1 MANVLSRVFLSCNCL
16 TVPPPQGRDCPL
28 SSCALYTVFYTVKGI
43 PQGGAEPPW
52 LGALS
57 VFTEWMD
64 AWPLDSA
71 IHILCHTPVVCTV
84 CLSFVFLIY
93 GMCQIC
99 LSLDRVEVQN
109 SVEQI
114 TARPA
119 VTENQSHGEASGSF
133 LVVDYWPRI
142 PDAIPVGWETAGF
155 QRQLT
160 KLALYIPGRQV
171 VLWMSSNSTGQSS
184 SPQNTHSQL
193 EKFATW
199 RQQCLVIHIF
209 MTIFSQR
216 HTHVILSTALTNLGF
231 TSALQVKLRKL
242 VLISLIWLNHGLWAP
257 QIALCSRSKKMVHF
271 TVIGSPQ
278 EFIYFRFK
286 WGSRSLAERGQMVVS
301 NLAYFTGRPIQA
313 LFSKQISFLIP
324 AVTVP
329 GGLITNSR
337 HAGIKESCAP
347 SPAGDRKGDAHF

>member
-1 MANVLSRVFLSCNCL
+1 M
-16 TVPPPQGRDCPL
+16 
-28 SSCALYTVFYTVKGI
+28 
-43 PQGGAEPPW
+43 
-52 LGALS
+52 
-57 VFTEWMD
+57 FTEWMN

-71 IHILCHTPVVCTV
+71 IHSLCYMPAVCTV

-119 VTENQSHGEASGSF
+119 VTENRSLGEVSGSF

-142 PDAIPVGWETAGF
+142 PEADAIPVGWETAGF

-160 KLALYIPGRQV
+160 QLALYIPGRQA
-171 VLWMSSNSTGQSS
+171 VLWMSSDLTGQSS

-209 MTIFSQR
+209 MTLGIFPE
-216 HTHVILSTALTNLGF
+216 THSCHSFNSPHKLGF
-231 TSALQVKLRKL
+231 HLSSSVRLHKL

-257 QIALCSRSKKMVHF
+257 QIALCSRSKKWTISQF
-271 TVIGSPQ
+271 TS
-278 EFIYFRFK
+278 FHFK
-286 WGSRSLAERGQMVVS
+286 WGSRSLAERGQMVVL

-313 LFSKQISFLIP
+313 RFSNQISFLIP
-324 AVTVP
+324 AVPVP
-329 GGLITNSR
+329 GGLTVNSR
-337 HAGIKESCAP
+337 HADIKGSCGP
-347 SPAGDRKGDAHF
+347 SQSGDRKGDAHF